1 MRMMSLIEFVSQWIK
16 SISMIFIIVSIIE
29 LVIPNSNL
37 KKYVNM
43 FIGLLIIIAII
54 TPIVNLLDSNYDIE
68 KEVFKNIIEGVEIQN
83 INNEDILLAQEKQI
97 KELYINRLRDD
108 VYKSIKEIT
117 DYEIFAINISI
128 YEDKVNYGN
137 IKDMEIVLKDKINEN
152 VEDNSS
158 IKVINI
164 EEISL
169 ESLEKD
175 KDSNLESER
184 EKIVEHIYER
194 YNISKNNIKVFI
206 NTMEEGEK

>member
-1 MRMMSLIEFVSQWIK
+1 MSLIEFISQWIK

>member
-1 MRMMSLIEFVSQWIK
+1 MSLIEFVSQWIK

>member
-1 MRMMSLIEFVSQWIK
+1 MSLIEFISQWIK
-16 SISMIFIIVSIIE
+16 SISMIFIIISIIE

>member
-1 MRMMSLIEFVSQWIK
+1 MSLIEFVSQWIK

-43 FIGLLIIIAII
+43 FIGLLIILAII

>member
-1 MRMMSLIEFVSQWIK
+1 MSLIEFISQWIK

-184 EKIVEHIYER
+184 EKIVEHIYET

>member
-1 MRMMSLIEFVSQWIK
+1 MSLIEFISQWIK
-16 SISMIFIIVSIIE
+16 SISMIFIIISIIE
-29 LVIPNSNL
+29 FVIPNSNL

-184 EKIVEHIYER
+184 EKIVEHIYET

>member
-1 MRMMSLIEFVSQWIK
+1 
-16 SISMIFIIVSIIE
+16 MIFIIVSIIE

>member
-1 MRMMSLIEFVSQWIK
+1 MSLIEFVSQWIK
-16 SISMIFIIVSIIE
+16 SISMIFIIISIIE